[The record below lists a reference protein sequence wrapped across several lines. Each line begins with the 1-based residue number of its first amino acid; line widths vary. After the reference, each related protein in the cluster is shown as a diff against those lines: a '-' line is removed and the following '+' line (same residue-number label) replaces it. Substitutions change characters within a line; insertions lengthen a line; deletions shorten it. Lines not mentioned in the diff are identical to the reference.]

1 MPSQHRQR
9 TKIVATI
16 GPASNSREMLRQ
28 LAEAGATVFR
38 LNFSHGA
45 HAEHA
50 RVLGLIRAVSIELG
64 MPLVALADLC
74 GPKLR
79 LGDVPGG
86 SVLVQANSMVTLTSH
101 KTSPTDARRFSVNF
115 SDLDKHVAPGRL
127 ILLDDGTVRL
137 VVERIDGEDVLCRVV
152 HESVIKSRKGINL
165 PGTYLPIP
173 ALTEKDEAD
182 LRFVLKEGIDL
193 VALSFVR
200 SAADLQ
206 RAYDVMDDVGI
217 RVPLVAKIEKPEAV
231 AVLDEILMKADGA
244 MVARGDL
251 GVEMPIEEMPA
262 TQARIIRRCNELGK
276 PVITATQML
285 NSMISAPSPTRA
297 EVTDIYNAILC
308 GTDSVMLSAETAA
321 GSFPV
326 ESVQMMSKVAREAED
341 DMAGSRELLWTPD
354 AADRNAV
361 GEAVCSAA
369 VGLAV
374 NVGLDAIVVATATG
388 HTALRL
394 CRYRPRCPIYAFSTS
409 IHIHGLL
416 GIAWGVETRS
426 MRELWGTEEETGEMD
441 AIVRAALS
449 SALDNGLLRHGDRAV
464 VVAGIPLRVPGNTNL
479 LRVVTIDPPQ
489 SLSTI
494 VRKL

>member
-16 GPASNSREMLRQ
+16 GPASNTREMLTR
-28 LAEAGATVFR
+28 LAQAGVTVFR
-38 LNFSHGA
+38 LNFSHGS
-45 HAEHA
+45 HPEHA
-50 RVLGLIRAVSIELG
+50 RMLGLIREVSTELG
-64 MPLVALADLC
+64 QPLAALADLC

-79 LGDVPGG
+79 LGEVPGG
-86 SVLVQANSMVTLTSH
+86 SVLVQANSVVTLTSQ
-101 KTSPTDARRFSVNF
+101 KTDTNDARRFSVNF
-115 SDLDKHVAPGRL
+115 ADLHKLVVPGRL

-137 VVERIDGEDVLCRVV
+137 VVEGIDGDDVLCRVV
-152 HESVIKSRKGINL
+152 HESIIKSRKGINL
-165 PGTYLPIP
+165 PGTYIPIP
-173 ALTEKDEAD
+173 ALTEKDEDD
-182 LRFVLKEGIDL
+182 LRFALKEGIDL

-206 RAYDVMDDVGI
+206 RAYDIMADVGV
-217 RVPLVAKIEKPEAV
+217 RVPLIAKIEKPEAV
-231 AVLDEILMKADGA
+231 AVLDEILAHADGA

-251 GVEMPIEEMPA
+251 GVEMPIEEMPS
-262 TQARIIRRCNELGK
+262 TQVRIIRRCNLLGK

-285 NSMISAPSPTRA
+285 NSMISSPSPTRA

-308 GTDSVMLSAETAA
+308 GTDAVMLSAETAA

-326 ESVQMMSKVAREAED
+326 ESVEMMSKVAREAES

-374 NVGLDAIVVATATG
+374 NVGLDAIVCATATG
-388 HTALRL
+388 YTATRL
-394 CRYRPRCPIYAFSTS
+394 SRYRPRCPIFAFSTS
-409 IHIHGLL
+409 PNIHGLL
-416 GIAWGVETRS
+416 SITWGVETRM
-426 MRELWGTEEETGEMD
+426 MRELWGTDEETGEMD
-441 AIVRAALS
+441 AIVRASLS
-449 SALDNGLLRHGDRAV
+449 SALDSGLLRYGDRAV
-464 VVAGIPLRVPGNTNL
+464 VVAGIPLRVPGNTNV